1 MVCDEKARGRNLMQ
15 RDGDNKMSVERI
27 ERKLDSSNRVKIP
40 KRWLAM
46 AGRCKCVCLMP
57 DPKEGCLR
65 LISQGDIEKRMAK
78 LREKALTD
86 PAVYRAVQI
95 IGKEA
100 ELRELD
106 SEGRVAISDRLL
118 HYAQIKRRL
127 IMVGGECYTQLWGPR
142 RLCRRVA
149 MGIRMGNCV

>member
-1 MVCDEKARGRNLMQ
+1 MVCGEKPRGRNVMQ

-95 IGKEA
+95 IGK
-100 ELRELD
+100 
-106 SEGRVAISDRLL
+106 
-118 HYAQIKRRL
+118 RRNSGSSILKDVWPSVIGFL
-127 IMVGGECYTQLWGPR
+127 ITPR
-142 RLCRRVA
+142 SRDV
-149 MGIRMGNCV
+149 

>member
-1 MVCDEKARGRNLMQ
+1 MAGGRMVCGEKPRGRNVMQ

-95 IGKEA
+95 IGK
-100 ELRELD
+100 
-106 SEGRVAISDRLL
+106 
-118 HYAQIKRRL
+118 RRNSGSSILKDVWPSVIGFL
-127 IMVGGECYTQLWGPR
+127 ITPR
-142 RLCRRVA
+142 SRDV
-149 MGIRMGNCV
+149 